1 MSTQADRVQVLNT
14 AEVLALNGRSLGPT
28 PWFTV
33 HQERVDAFARAV
45 ADWHWAHNDV
55 ERAARGPF
63 GGTIGHAHLTLSLV
77 PHLFA
82 SLLGFAAGEDAM
94 FYGYNRVR
102 FPAPVPVGSNIRLR
116 ADIVDADDLVAASS
130 SPWTSLSSSTGQ
142 TGRRVLP
149 RHCSGHYPRHG
160 TRLTATVRA
169 RTGVP
174 TARRLSERA
183 RTPASLR
190 RVRDAG
196 CSRALDVAHDAG
208 DGGPTSPPAL
218 VAVRLVTTRPRSLW
232 AVTRQQE
239 PGMLE
244 RCSRCRACGGE
255 RRLGHAPRP

>member
-102 FPAPVPVGSNIRLR
+102 FPYPFPSGQTSVCAPTSWTQTTL
-116 ADIVDADDLVAASS
+116 AAASS
-130 SPWTSLSSSTGQ
+130 SPWTCLSSSTGQ

-149 RHCSGHYPRHG
+149 RHCSATITSRHQTDG
-160 TRLTATVRA
+160 TASWPGLC
-169 RTGVP
+169 P
-174 TARRLSERA
+174 TQLA
-183 RTPASLR
+183 
-190 RVRDAG
+190 D
-196 CSRALDVAHDAG
+196 H
-208 DGGPTSPPAL
+208 PTSPDSPVNPPRCSVAAL
-218 VAVRLVTTRPRSLW
+218 SMPIRPGLARSSFVRIHSCEHTRVSGGMDVAGAPRSRDRTYHQGGRRFDFRWLC
-232 AVTRQQE
+232 ARH
-239 PGMLE
+239 
-244 RCSRCRACGGE
+244 RA
-255 RRLGHAPRP
+255 